1 MIPHLREEFNARYTP
16 ERYQR
21 MLSLAN
27 ERCGVEVAYRQS
39 ETPVFLPK
47 PLLDTMVRYGQE
59 LLQQATKDSY
69 RAASEAAIPAAFR
82 VPQETDHPLFVQADF
97 GLIRDEAG
105 YWQPR
110 LVEIQGFPSLYAY
123 QPLLAECYREAY
135 DLGDLPT
142 LLDGLT
148 HSRYQALLRQAI
160 VGSHDPEHVILME
173 VDPEQQKTLPDFRA
187 TEQVCGI
194 RTVDIREI
202 RQEGRRLFYEQDG
215 QRVPVRRIYNRVIVD
230 ELQRR
235 GIEPAFRW
243 TDDLDVEWAGHPN
256 WFFRLSKFTLPFF
269 QHECVPQAQFLD
281 KVDQLTDNL
290 DSYVLKPLFSF
301 AGQGVRVGPTR
312 QEVEAVPQEQR
323 GEWLLQERMEF
334 VPCIATPEGMT
345 KMEVRV
351 MFIWLEEQPRAVTT
365 IIRTGRGGMMGVD
378 QNRNLQ
384 WVGASAAFWQ

>member
-16 ERYQR
+16 ERYRR

-59 LLQQATKDSY
+59 LLHQATTGNC
-69 RAASEAAIPAAFR
+69 RAASAAAIPAAFR
-82 VPQETDHPLFVQADF
+82 VPQEAAHPLFAQADF
-97 GLIRDEAG
+97 GLIRDESG
-105 YWQPR
+105 QWQPR

-135 DLGDLPT
+135 ELEDLPT

-148 HSRYQALLRQAI
+148 HSSYQALLRQAI
-160 VGSHDPEHVILME
+160 VGSHDPEHVVLME
-173 VDPEQQKTLPDFRA
+173 IDPEGQKTLPDFRA

-194 RTVDIREI
+194 RTVNIREV
-202 RQEGRRLFYEQDG
+202 RQEGRRLFYERAG
-215 QRVPVRRIYNRVIVD
+215 QRVPIRRIYNRVIVD
-230 ELQRR
+230 ELQRL

-269 QHECVPQAQFLD
+269 RHECVPQAQFLD
-281 KVDQLTDNL
+281 KLDQLPHNL
-290 DSYVLKPLFSF
+290 DGYVLKPLFSF

-334 VPCIATPEGMT
+334 APCIATPEGMT